1 MSEKVDSAA
10 IEEANTEVTAVIA
23 SASAGSMRMPYLKL
37 TPEQK
42 ATIRQYAVEH
52 GIINAICQFQR
63 DFPKD
68 SLKESTICVWKKAYL
83 LELESRRRLGKNQT
97 V

>member
-1 MSEKVDSAA
+1 M
-10 IEEANTEVTAVIA
+10 TAVIA
-23 SASAGSMRMPYLKL
+23 SASAGSMHMPYLKL

-68 SLKESTICVWKKAYL
+68 KHNLCVEESLLIGA
-83 LELESRRRLGKNQT
+83 
-97 V
+97 